1 MCWTAAVNSM
11 TLNPHSY
18 RMYAYEK
25 KKSHVPRAHVR
36 SPEHVRGR
44 ERSGDCIIDLRRCA
58 AILCV
63 YITTIDARVHALSIA
78 LRFRA
83 AVSR

>member
-25 KKSHVPRAHVR
+25 KNHMSLARMYA
-36 SPEHVRGR
+36 SEHVRGR

-78 LRFRA
+78 LRLRA